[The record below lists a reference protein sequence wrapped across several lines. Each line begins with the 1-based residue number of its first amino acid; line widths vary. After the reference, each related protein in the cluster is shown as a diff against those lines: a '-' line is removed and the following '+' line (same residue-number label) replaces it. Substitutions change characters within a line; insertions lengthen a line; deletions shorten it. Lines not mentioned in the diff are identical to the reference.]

1 MQSLEGRISCLIC
14 ADVSHALHQ
23 FVFECMMLTSVDD
36 AGTFPEP
43 SFERQLDIPWDD
55 PYPYYAGMIPSEPP
69 EDDPMRCSEENN
81 ANDDDAS
88 QLSVIKEGEF
98 IVPQRFMLPF
108 SYSSNVQSFPVLNS
122 VDMCQEGY
130 PEHVAAILKLPRL
143 PSLSC
148 SNS

>member
-1 MQSLEGRISCLIC
+1 
-14 ADVSHALHQ
+14 
-23 FVFECMMLTSVDD
+23 MMLTSVDN

-69 EDDPMRCSEENN
+69 EDDPMRCSEEDN

-98 IVPQRFMLPF
+98 TVLQVPFC
-108 SYSSNVQSFPVLNS
+108 YSSNDEYFPVLNS
-122 VDMCQEGY
+122 LDVWQEGH
-130 PEHVAAILKLPRL
+130 PEHVTAILKAIQATQLILQRL
-143 PSLSC
+143 IKRPFNQKLKLLAATAAATTTATAFS
-148 SNS
+148 